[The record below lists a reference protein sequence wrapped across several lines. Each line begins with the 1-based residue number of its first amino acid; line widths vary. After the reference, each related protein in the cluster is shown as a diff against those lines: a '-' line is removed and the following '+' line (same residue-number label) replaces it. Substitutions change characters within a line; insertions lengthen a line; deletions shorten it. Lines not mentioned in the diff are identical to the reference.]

1 MSSTLAGFAPD
12 RPAAGPAAR
21 SFEHD
26 LGPAAAPALRVPL
39 NDVGA
44 WHESLLLQPL
54 AHPRGAVS
62 VRIESL
68 LDTARVPTDAQVR
81 YRGTLDHGAL
91 LRLREAID
99 AVLAKRPTT

>member
-1 MSSTLAGFAPD
+1 MSSTLAGFT
-12 RPAAGPAAR
+12 PARLASGPVAR
-21 SFEHD
+21 SLGH
-26 LGPAAAPALRVPL
+26 GPAAAPALRVPL

-44 WHESLLLQPL
+44 WHESLLIQPL
-54 AHPRGAVS
+54 SHPRGAVS

-81 YRGTLDHGAL
+81 YRGTLDRGAL

-99 AVLAKRPTT
+99 AVLAQQPAP